1 MTNNVWKN
9 EKTKL
14 VATWIVNTPEIYQS
28 ARKFAIENPD
38 APILYRAWLKSKSM
52 QKLITPDGIL
62 VLDPDLHFGELS
74 EVLSSFRFN

>member
-14 VATWIVNTPEIYQS
+14 VATWIVNTPEIYKS

-38 APILYRAWLKSKSM
+38 APILYRAWLKSESM
-52 QKLITPDGIL
+52 QKLVTPDGIS

-74 EVLSSFRFN
+74 EVLSTFRFN

>member
-1 MTNNVWKN
+1 MINNVWNN

-28 ARKFAIENPD
+28 ARKFVINNPD
-38 APILYRAWLKSKSM
+38 APILYRAWLKSESM
-52 QKLITPDGIL
+52 QKLVTPDGIP

-74 EVLSSFRFN
+74 EVLSTFRFN

>member
-14 VATWIVNTPEIYQS
+14 VATWIVNTPEIYES

-38 APILYRAWLKSKSM
+38 APILYRAWLKSEGM
-52 QKLITPDGIL
+52 QKLVTPDGIPL
-62 VLDPDLHFGELS
+62 LDPDLHFGELS
-74 EVLSSFRFN
+74 DVLLTLRFE

>member
-14 VATWIVNTPEIYQS
+14 VATWIVNTPDIYQS

-38 APILYRAWLKSKSM
+38 APILYRAWLKSESM
-52 QKLITPDGIL
+52 QELTTPDGIPL
-62 VLDPDLHFGELS
+62 LDPDLHFGELS
-74 EVLSSFRFN
+74 EVLSTFRFN

>member
-38 APILYRAWLKSKSM
+38 APILYRAWLKSESM
-52 QKLITPDGIL
+52 QKLITPDGIP
-62 VLDPDLHFGELS
+62 VLDSDLHFGELS
-74 EVLSSFRFN
+74 EVLSTLRFN